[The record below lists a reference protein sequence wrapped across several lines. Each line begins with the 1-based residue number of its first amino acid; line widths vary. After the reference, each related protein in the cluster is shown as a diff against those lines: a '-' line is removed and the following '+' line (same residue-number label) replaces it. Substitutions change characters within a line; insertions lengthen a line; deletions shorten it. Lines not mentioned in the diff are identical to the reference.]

1 MRIHWTLLIIILV
14 MVDQISKWMVETM
27 LPLQQQID
35 LVPFLSLFRTYNFG
49 VAFSFLDGLGQW
61 PLVAMTA
68 AIIGFVFWLWRGVEP
83 DRSFSE
89 FGYALIIGGAIG
101 NLIDRIWLGK
111 VVDMILFHIDS
122 LDFRFAVFNLADT
135 FITIGAMAIILDE
148 IMTWQKARKLNKTK
162 DTKDK
167 EVQDG

>member
-1 MRIHWTLLIIILV
+1 MRIYWTLLIIILV

-27 LPLQQQID
+27 LPLQQQIE
-35 LVPFLSLFRTYNFG
+35 VIPFFSLFRTYNYG

-61 PLVAMTA
+61 PLVVMTV
-68 AIIGFVFWLWRGVEP
+68 AIIGFVFWLWRGLEA
-83 DRSFSE
+83 DRNLSA
-89 FGYALIIGGAIG
+89 FGYALILGGAIG
-101 NLIDRIWLGK
+101 NLIDRAWLGK
-111 VVDMILFHIDS
+111 VVDMILFHIDN

-148 IMTWQKARKLNKTK
+148 ILIWQKARTTTK
-162 DTKDK
+162 QQDKDKK

>member
-1 MRIHWTLLIIILV
+1 MLLIIILV
-14 MVDQISKWMVETM
+14 MIDQTSKWMVETM
-27 LPLQQQID
+27 LPLQQQIE
-35 LVPFLSLFRTYNFG
+35 VIPFFSLFRTYNFG

-61 PLVAMTA
+61 PLVIMTV
-68 AIIGFVFWLWRGVEP
+68 AIIGFVFWLWRGLEP
-83 DRSFSE
+83 DRNLSE
-89 FGYALIIGGAIG
+89 LGYGLIIGGAIG
-101 NLIDRIWLGK
+101 NLIDRAWLGK

-148 IMTWQKARKLNKTK
+148 IIIWQKARKANK
-162 DTKDK
+162 TKDK

>member
-1 MRIHWTLLIIILV
+1 MRIYWMLLIIILV
-14 MVDQISKWMVETM
+14 MIDQTSKWMVETM
-27 LPLQQQID
+27 LPLQQQIE
-35 LVPFLSLFRTYNFG
+35 VIPFFSLFRTYNFG

-61 PLVAMTA
+61 PLVIMTV
-68 AIIGFVFWLWRGVEP
+68 AIIGFVFWLWRGLEP
-83 DRSFSE
+83 DRNLSE
-89 FGYALIIGGAIG
+89 LGYGLIIGGAIG
-101 NLIDRIWLGK
+101 NLIDRAWLGK

-148 IMTWQKARKLNKTK
+148 IIIWQKARKANK
-162 DTKDK
+162 TKDK